1 MSLTATDLEQIRTII
16 SGELTSELAP
26 IKSELKAIRN
36 DIKEIYNMIAKLQ
49 SGFVTDPEFQKLSIE
64 KKLLQLNAELLTAAK
79 QAGITLP
86 RS

>member
-1 MSLTATDLEQIRTII
+1 MSLTASDLDQIREIVV
-16 SGELTSELAP
+16 GELEP
-26 IKSELKAIRN
+26 IKSELNAIRN
-36 DIKEIYNMIAKLQ
+36 DIKELYDMIAKLQ

-64 KKLLQLNAELLTAAK
+64 KKLLQLNAELLAAAK